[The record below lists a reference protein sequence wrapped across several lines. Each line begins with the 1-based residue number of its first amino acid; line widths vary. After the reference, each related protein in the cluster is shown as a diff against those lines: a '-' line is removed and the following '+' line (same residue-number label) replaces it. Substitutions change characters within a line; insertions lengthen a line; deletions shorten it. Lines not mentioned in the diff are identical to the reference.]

1 MTDDHG
7 LKNYGIPDS
16 DFDKIVAPLYTKV
29 FSGQSTAQEGLL
41 VFMDLLNFSEALQD
55 VPETNATVYKHLGK
69 RSVGLRIMKLA
80 EFTEGNGRM
89 GFAGISKIHK
99 AVESA
104 EKLLADLKGKYD
116 KIKAQ
121 ENLT

>member
-1 MTDDHG
+1 MIEDHG
-7 LKNYGIPDS
+7 LKNYGIPDT
-16 DFDKIVAPLYTKV
+16 DFNQIIAPLYTKV
-29 FSGQSTAQEGLL
+29 FSGKSTEEEGLL

-69 RSVGLRIMKLA
+69 RSVGLRIMQLA

-89 GFAGISKIHK
+89 GFSGISKIHK

-104 EKLLADLKGKYD
+104 EKLLAGLKDKYD
-116 KIKAQ
+116 IVKRQQ
-121 ENLT
+121 EGR